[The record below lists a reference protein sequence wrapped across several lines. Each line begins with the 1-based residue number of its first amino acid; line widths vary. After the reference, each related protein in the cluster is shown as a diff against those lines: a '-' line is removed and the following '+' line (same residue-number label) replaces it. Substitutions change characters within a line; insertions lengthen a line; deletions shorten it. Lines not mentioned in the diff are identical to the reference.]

1 MALLP
6 SPLWIHLPLYH
17 TTLPVTTQKKFDTIC
32 SFYVQS
38 LKTARLFEGLLKPS
52 GCPAEM

>member
-6 SPLWIHLPLYH
+6 SPLCIHLPLYR
-17 TTLPVTTQKKFDTIC
+17 TILPVTTRKKFDTIC
-32 SFYVQS
+32 SLYIQS
-38 LKTARLFEGLLKPS
+38 LKTTRLSEGLLKPS